1 MAGLACSLLLIEMHG
16 ITCGPR
22 AFGRH
27 RVLLHAFSGR
37 RRLGDLQFYV
47 DRLASLRTA
56 YVVHVISMDIIVDP
70 HWGDASN
77 PTTRGYWIQAIRDR
91 WVIAFVGGPPCETW
105 SRARG
110 QVINQ
115 NDTKEGRE
123 GPRVIRDLEQ
133 LWGFN

>member
-1 MAGLACSLLLIEMHG
+1 M
-16 ITCGPR
+16 
-22 AFGRH
+22 
-27 RVLLHAFSGR
+27 HAFSGR

-115 NDTKEGRE
+115 NDTKEGHE